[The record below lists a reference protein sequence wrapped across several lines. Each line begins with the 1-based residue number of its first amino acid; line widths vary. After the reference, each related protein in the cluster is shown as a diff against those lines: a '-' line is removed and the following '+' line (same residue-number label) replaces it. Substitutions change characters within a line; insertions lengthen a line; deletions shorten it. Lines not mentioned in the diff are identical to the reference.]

1 MFTSIPETS
10 QSVSAT
16 RENILPNQNS
26 ISGPFIYLGM
36 AVFSFQNYLTIGE
49 GNTDLPTLTLGFALR
64 FFLLFLFTVALLLML
79 IANIMRIGLLWI
91 FIIGSPFLILIKVF
105 NKKV

>member
-1 MFTSIPETS
+1 MFTSMPETS

-36 AVFSFQNYLTIGE
+36 AVFSFQNYLTIGQ
-49 GNTDLPTLTLGFALR
+49 GSTALPNLTLGFALR
-64 FFLLFLFTVALLLML
+64 FFMLFLFTVALLLML
-79 IANIMRIGLLWI
+79 IANIMRI
-91 FIIGSPFLILIKVF
+91 
-105 NKKV
+105 